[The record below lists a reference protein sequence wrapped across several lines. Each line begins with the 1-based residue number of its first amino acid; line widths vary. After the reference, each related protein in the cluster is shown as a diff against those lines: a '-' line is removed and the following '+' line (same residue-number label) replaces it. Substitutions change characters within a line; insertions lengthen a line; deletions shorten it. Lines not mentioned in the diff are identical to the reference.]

1 MATLN
6 SGQHLK
12 ALIAQAGHTLTD
24 IAPKIGYTREHLS
37 RLINAG
43 HVDELLVWKVSNAIG
58 VDLVSVMFPAKKDH
72 ERDVSCEEERNM
84 LKAELEEARKTI
96 RDLSA
101 TLRALTSK
109 N

>member
-1 MATLN
+1 MAKLN
-6 SGQHLK
+6 LGPHLK

-37 RLINAG
+37 RLINADQ
-43 HVDELLVWKVSNAIG
+43 VDELLVWKVSNAIG
-58 VDLVSVMFPAKKDH
+58 VDLVAVMFPAEKDH
-72 ERDVSCEEERNM
+72 ERDISCEEERDM
-84 LKAELEEARKTI
+84 LKAELEEARQTI

-101 TLRALTSK
+101 TLRALTVK

>member
-1 MATLN
+1 MLIWKYTHAFSDRMATLN

-58 VDLVSVMFPAKKDH
+58 VDLVAVMFPAKKITNVIF
-72 ERDVSCEEERNM
+72 RVRRNG
-84 LKAELEEARKTI
+84 I
-96 RDLSA
+96 C
-101 TLRALTSK
+101 
-109 N
+109 